1 MPSSRKN
8 ITKSYSCVNLFKG
21 NLCDGFR
28 NEVDKMFERP
38 KMTSGINK
46 SNVECT
52 SYRKEIELGYDY
64 LSKMN
69 NKRFKYA
76 DDDFYSH
83 SSLKRKNDSMQKLKM
98 ILQLSSL

>member
-1 MPSSRKN
+1 
-8 ITKSYSCVNLFKG
+8 
-21 NLCDGFR
+21 
-28 NEVDKMFERP
+28 
-38 KMTSGINK
+38 MTSGINK

-69 NKRFKYA
+69 NKRFKYG